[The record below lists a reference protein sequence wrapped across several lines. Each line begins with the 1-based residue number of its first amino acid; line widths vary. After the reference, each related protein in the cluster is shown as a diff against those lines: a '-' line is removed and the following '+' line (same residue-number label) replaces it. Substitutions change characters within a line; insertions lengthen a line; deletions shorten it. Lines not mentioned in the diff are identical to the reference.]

1 MSITVFAPPKVNL
14 RLLVGPVRADG
25 YHPLRSL
32 MVALDGPADRVTVTR
47 AAERAVRCPG
57 IDGPANL
64 AWAAL
69 DALEADPIA
78 SGWLPPLLLETFLGV
93 KRWELE
99 TAADDDDLEA
109 TCARYASAY

>member
-64 AWAAL
+64 AWTAL
-69 DALEADPIA
+69 DALEAEVGEP
-78 SGWLPPLLLETFLGV
+78 LPPLAVDISLTPPKPPAIRIGGLE
-93 KRWELE
+93 REL
-99 TAADDDDLEA
+99 AAVAPL
-109 TCARYASAY
+109 